1 MACSKVRTECRDSS
15 KAAAGVS
22 LRPRKET
29 PVRNSVK
36 SWEGTREFRHE
47 MTYTYT
53 PNGEETA
60 RKNLSMRRSWSLSTI
75 LDSIMCNCHCVGEL
89 GWWLRI

>member
-60 RKNLSMRRSWSLSTI
+60 RKNCPCAGRGHCPRSWIQSCATVIVLVSR
-75 LDSIMCNCHCVGEL
+75 DG
-89 GWWLRI
+89 G

>member
-1 MACSKVRTECRDSS
+1 MSRPRGESTECRDSS

-36 SWEGTREFRHE
+36 SWEARH
-47 MTYTYT
+47 
-53 PNGEETA
+53 TA
-60 RKNLSMRRSWSLSTI
+60 H
-75 LDSIMCNCHCVGEL
+75 DH
-89 GWWLRI
+89 